1 MAAPYRTT
9 IYENLFMMRLSIHF
23 NETPVT
29 VELFNKTPVTVE
41 LFNKPPV
48 TVERPRVR
56 ERLTW
61 RPHSSSPDVRLAV
74 ESCAS

>member
-29 VELFNKTPVTVE
+29 VELFNKTSG
-41 LFNKPPV
+41 

-56 ERLTW
+56 ELLTW
-61 RPHSSSPDVRLAV
+61 RPHSSSPDVRLTV